1 MHTFPTKQPGK
12 PGTYESEGGHMNER
26 ERLEAIKRLVGG
38 AQNISA
44 THEIDGG
51 LRLSLKDCGL
61 AQVAAIQELPSVATC
76 SISGGSLRI
85 AFDSQEGM
93 KMTGK
98 YHELAGEILA
108 GVGGKENVVKLA
120 HCITRLR
127 FTLNDEAKADTEGLS
142 ANEGVIQ
149 VMQAGG
155 QYQVVVGSK
164 VDDLFEE
171 LVGSYGLPNAGEVA
185 VEEDDVDAAASAD
198 EKPKGVVATLLDVI
212 SGCMGP
218 VLMPMAA
225 CGMIKGLVAFA
236 ASLGL
241 IAPTDGTYQVL
252 YSIADGFFYFLPV
265 LLGYT
270 SSKKFGCNEFTG
282 MLLGCALVY
291 PAMVNLSATSE
302 VMGTL
307 FAGTAF
313 EMNYYSTFFGIPV
326 VMPLSGYTMSVIPI
340 IVSTFFA
347 AKLER
352 VVRKA
357 MPELVRNFATPVIVF
372 AVMVALTYIVI
383 GPIASMLT
391 SLITLIVSTV
401 YAIPVVGGP
410 LVCLL
415 IGGCF
420 STLVMFGLH
429 WAFMPISINN
439 MASLGYDPLVGSGI
453 GGFVALGQGLAVV
466 LRTKVARTRGIAI
479 PALVSQFCGIGEPML
494 YGIQIPSKFLW
505 IQNIVFSAIG
515 GLLCGVFG
523 VKQYI
528 NGGMGFFS
536 LPSFVNPATNDAT
549 GMYIYAAI
557 LGVLM
562 VASFIFTMLTYHDD
576 GCYIGAKKADR

>member
-1 MHTFPTKQPGK
+1 
-12 PGTYESEGGHMNER
+12 MNGNDRMETI
-26 ERLEAIKRLVGG
+26 ERLAGG
-38 AQNISA
+38 SSNVSSRR
-44 THEIDGG
+44 ELDGAV
-51 LRLSLKDCGL
+51 RLSLKDGGMADL
-61 AQVAAIQELPSVATC
+61 DGIGALSYVASCTLT
-76 SISGGSLRI
+76 GGSLRI
-85 AFDSQEGM
+85 EFGFQEGT
-93 KMTGK
+93 KMAGT

-108 GVGGKENVVKLA
+108 GVGGEENVVKLA

-127 FTLNDEAKADTEGLS
+127 FTLKDEAKADTEGLS

-171 LVGSYGLPNAGEVA
+171 LVGAYGLPNAGEVA
-185 VEEDDVDAAASAD
+185 VEEDDEAAAQVD
-198 EKPKGVVATLLDVI
+198 DGKPKGIVGTLLDVI

-225 CGMIKGLVAFA
+225 CGMIKGIVAFI

-252 YSIADGFFYFLPV
+252 YAIADGFFYFMPI

-282 MLLGCALVY
+282 MLLGAAFVY

-313 EMNYYSTFFGIPV
+313 EMNYYSTFMGIPV

-340 IVSTFFA
+340 IISTFFA

-352 VVRKA
+352 ALRKSL
-357 MPELVRNFATPVIVF
+357 PELIRNFATPVIVF
-372 AVMVALTYIVI
+372 SVMVVLEYLII
-383 GPIASMLT
+383 GPVASMLT

-429 WAFMPISINN
+429 WAFMPISLNN
-439 MASLGYDPLVGSGI
+439 MATLGYDPLVGSGI

-505 IQNIVFSAIG
+505 FQNIVFSAIG
-515 GLLCGVFG
+515 GLLCGIFG

-536 LPSFVNPATNDAT
+536 LPSFVNPVTNDAT

-557 LGVLM
+557 LAVLM
-562 VASFIFTMLTYHDD
+562 VVSFIFTMLTYHDD
-576 GCYIGAKKADR
+576 GCYIGAKKTNK

>member
-1 MHTFPTKQPGK
+1 MDK
-12 PGTYESEGGHMNER
+12 NER
-26 ERLEAIKRLVGG
+26 AEEIRRLVGG
-38 AQNISA
+38 SGNVSSC
-44 THEIDGG
+44 HETDDS
-51 LRLSLKDCGL
+51 LRLSLKDVGL
-61 AQVAAIQELPSVATC
+61 ADLQGIESLPGVVSCTLT
-76 SISGGSLRI
+76 GGSLRI
-85 AFDSQEGM
+85 SFGSQEGT
-93 KMTGK
+93 KMAGK

-108 GVGGKENVVKLA
+108 GVGGEENVVKLA

-127 FTLNDEAKADTEGLS
+127 FTLKDESQADTEGLS

-164 VDDLFEE
+164 VDELFEE
-171 LVGSYGLPNAGEVA
+171 LITAYGLPNAGEVA
-185 VEEDDVDAAASAD
+185 VEEDDDAVQAD
-198 EKPKGVVATLLDVI
+198 DGKPKGIVGTLLDVI

-236 ASLGL
+236 ASLGW
-241 IAPTDGTYQVL
+241 IAPTDGAYQVL
-252 YSIADGFFYFLPV
+252 YAIADGFFYFMPI

-282 MLLGCALVY
+282 MLLGAAYVY
-291 PAMVNLSATSE
+291 PAMVNLSSTNE
-302 VMGTL
+302 LMGTL
-307 FAGTAF
+307 FAGSAF
-313 EMNYYSTFFGIPV
+313 EMNYYSTFLGIPV

-340 IVSTFFA
+340 IISTFFA

-352 VVRKA
+352 VMRKSL
-357 MPELVRNFATPVIVF
+357 PELIRNFATPVIVF
-372 AVMVALTYIVI
+372 SVMVVLEYLVI
-383 GPIASMLT
+383 GPVASMLT

-429 WAFMPISINN
+429 WAFMPISLNN
-439 MASLGYDPLVGSGI
+439 MATLGYDPLVGSGI

-505 IQNIVFSAIG
+505 VQNIVFSAIG
-515 GLLCGVFG
+515 GLLCGIFG

-536 LPSFVNPATNDAT
+536 LPSFVNPVTNDAT

-557 LGVLM
+557 LAGLM
-562 VASFIFTMLTYHDD
+562 VASFAFTMLTYHDD
-576 GCYIGAKKADR
+576 GCYIGAKKAEK

>member
-1 MHTFPTKQPGK
+1 MDGNDRMETIRH
-12 PGTYESEGGHMNER
+12 
-26 ERLEAIKRLVGG
+26 LVGG
-38 AQNISA
+38 ASNVSSCR
-44 THEIDGG
+44 ELDGAA
-51 LRLSLKDCGL
+51 RLSLKDGGMADL
-61 AQVAAIQELPSVATC
+61 EGIRALPYVASCTLT
-76 SISGGSLRI
+76 GGSLRI
-85 AFDSQEGM
+85 EFGFQEGT
-93 KMTGK
+93 KMAGK

-108 GVGGKENVVKLA
+108 GVGGEENVVKLA

-127 FTLNDEAKADTEGLS
+127 FTLKDESKADTEGLS

-171 LVGSYGLPNAGEVA
+171 LVGAYGLPNAGEVA
-185 VEEDDVDAAASAD
+185 VEGDDEAAAQVD
-198 EKPKGVVATLLDVI
+198 DGKPKGIVGTLLDVI

-225 CGMIKGLVAFA
+225 CGMIKGIVAFI

-252 YSIADGFFYFLPV
+252 YAIADGFFYFMPI

-282 MLLGCALVY
+282 MLLGAAYVY
-291 PAMVNLSATSE
+291 PAMVNLSATGE

-313 EMNYYSTFFGIPV
+313 EMNYYSTFLGIPV

-340 IVSTFFA
+340 IISTFFA

-352 VVRKA
+352 ALRKSL
-357 MPELVRNFATPVIVF
+357 PELIRNFATPVIVF
-372 AVMVALTYIVI
+372 SVMVVLEYLVI
-383 GPIASMLT
+383 GPVASMLT

-429 WAFMPISINN
+429 WAFMPISLNN
-439 MASLGYDPLVGSGI
+439 MATLGYDPLVGSGI

-505 IQNIVFSAIG
+505 FQNIVFSAIG

-536 LPSFVNPATNDAT
+536 LPSFVNPVTNDAT

-557 LGVLM
+557 LAGLM
-562 VASFIFTMLTYHDD
+562 IVSFIFTMLTYHDD
-576 GCYIGAKKADR
+576 GCYVGAKKTDK

>member
-1 MHTFPTKQPGK
+1 
-12 PGTYESEGGHMNER
+12 MNGNDRMETI
-26 ERLEAIKRLVGG
+26 ERLAGG
-38 AQNISA
+38 SSNVSSRR
-44 THEIDGG
+44 ELDGAV
-51 LRLSLKDCGL
+51 RLSLKDGGMADL
-61 AQVAAIQELPSVATC
+61 DGIGALSYVASCTLT
-76 SISGGSLRI
+76 GGSLRI
-85 AFDSQEGM
+85 EFGFQEGT
-93 KMTGK
+93 KMAGT

-108 GVGGKENVVKLA
+108 GVGGEENVVKLA

-127 FTLNDEAKADTEGLS
+127 FTLKDEAKADTEGLS

-171 LVGSYGLPNAGEVA
+171 LVGAYGLPNAGEVA
-185 VEEDDVDAAASAD
+185 VEEEDAAAARAD
-198 EKPKGVVATLLDVI
+198 DGKPKGIVGTLLDVI

-225 CGMIKGLVAFA
+225 CGMIKGIVAFV

-252 YSIADGFFYFLPV
+252 YAIADGFFYFMPI

-282 MLLGCALVY
+282 MLLGAAFVY

-313 EMNYYSTFFGIPV
+313 EMNYYSTFLGIPV

-340 IVSTFFA
+340 IISTFFA

-352 VVRKA
+352 ALRKSL
-357 MPELVRNFATPVIVF
+357 PELIRNFATPVIVF
-372 AVMVALTYIVI
+372 SVMVVLEYLII
-383 GPIASMLT
+383 GPVASMLT

-429 WAFMPISINN
+429 WAFMPISLNN
-439 MASLGYDPLVGSGI
+439 MATLGYDPLVGSGI

-515 GLLCGVFG
+515 GLLCGIFG
-523 VKQYI
+523 VKQFI

-536 LPSFVNPATNDAT
+536 LPSFVNPVTNDAT

-557 LGVLM
+557 LAVLM
-562 VASFIFTMLTYHDD
+562 VVSFIFTMLTYHDD
-576 GCYIGAKKADR
+576 GCYIGAKKTNK